1 MKTSK
6 DILQEEVDFLIEDII
21 QAYEDSG
28 KKTSGEFP
36 EGLESVVSG
45 NKIEL
50 IGYDYLAGRP
60 AGKMPP
66 VDEIEKWVVAKG
78 IASLG
83 TESSGIAW
91 AVAKKIAAEGT
102 ADSSSLPIYEEVL
115 TSSRMDS
122 IIDKVSV
129 FHAQQFVEEVVT
141 RIMAISQ
148 RYQK

>member
-6 DILQEEVDFLIEDII
+6 DILQEEVDILIQDII
-21 QAYEDSG
+21 EAYENSG
-28 KKTSGEFP
+28 KKVTGEFA
-36 EGLESVVSG
+36 EGLESRVSG

-50 IGYDYLAGRP
+50 IGYAYLAGRP
-60 AGKMPP
+60 AGQMPP

-91 AVAKKIAAEGT
+91 AVAKKIKSEGT

-115 TSSRMDS
+115 TSERMDS
-122 IIDKVSV
+122 IIDKVSE
-129 FHAQQFVEEVVT
+129 FHVQQFVQEVTT
-141 RIMAISQ
+141 RIMLISQ
-148 RYQK
+148 KYIK